1 MKRKVSDLSDK
12 EVATTLDALYTA
24 AGSLKGR
31 DAMKAFLR
39 DLLTP
44 SERVMLGRRII
55 IARMI
60 VAGESYD
67 AIGERLHVGRN
78 TIGKVHK
85 WLQDQIPG
93 FESALKGL
101 EKEFATR
108 QTKNGAYASITQKL
122 KKKYPL
128 HFLFFKN

>member
-1 MKRKVSDLSDK
+1 MKRKVSDLSEK
-12 EVATTLDALYTA
+12 EMATTLDALYTA
-24 AGSLKGR
+24 ASSLKGR
-31 DAMKAFLR
+31 DAMKSFLR

-78 TIGKVHK
+78 TISKVYK
-85 WLQDQIPG
+85 WLEMVSKGRTPD
-93 FESALKGL
+93 FLSA
-101 EKEFATR
+101 
-108 QTKNGAYASITQKL
+108 
-122 KKKYPL
+122 KK
-128 HFLFFKN
+128 